1 VLAFLLPMET
11 QLRLDSSIYSLE
23 AVEKAVYRFSD
34 RFAGV
39 ISKDEQNIVLD
50 LSFNSDHD
58 SMSETILFDF
68 KKELLDQ
75 NLRLKIKT
83 ETESTRNLIL
93 SYTFS
98 KSGLQS

>member
-1 VLAFLLPMET
+1 MFLKPMET
-11 QLRLDSSIYSLE
+11 QLQLDASIYSVE
-23 AVEKAVYRFSD
+23 AVEKAAYRFID
-34 RFAGV
+34 RFAAV
-39 ISKDEQNIVLD
+39 ISHEGKNILLD
-50 LSFNSDHD
+50 ISFDSNHD
-58 SMSETILFDF
+58 SMSEAILADF

-83 ETESTRNLIL
+83 ETESIRNLIL

>member
-1 VLAFLLPMET
+1 MET
-11 QLRLDSSIYSLE
+11 QLRLDASIYSVE
-23 AVEKAVYRFSD
+23 AVEKAAYRFID
-34 RFAGV
+34 RFATM
-39 ISKDEQNIVLD
+39 ISHEGQNILLD
-50 LSFNSDHD
+50 LSFDSNHS
-58 SMSETILFDF
+58 SMSEIILADF

-83 ETESTRNLIL
+83 ETEPIRNLIL